1 MQVDATGAAS
11 GGSPRYPVIDLARA
25 ARDADLV
32 LLSSEPYAF
41 TADHVADVRQRLTSE
56 RHRPHVRLIDGE
68 WASWYGSRAIEGLD
82 RLARAARE
90 TAIVQ
95 ST

>member
-1 MQVDATGAAS
+1 VSDVAS
-11 GGSPRYPVIDLARA
+11 GGSPRYPAIDLSRA
-25 ARDADLV
+25 LRDVDRV

-41 TADHVADVRQRLTSE
+41 KQTHVGEIERLADVGGG
-56 RHRPHVRLIDGE
+56 RPQVRLIDGE

-82 RLARAARE
+82 RLARAASDAARE
-90 TAIVQ
+90 TAFDQ